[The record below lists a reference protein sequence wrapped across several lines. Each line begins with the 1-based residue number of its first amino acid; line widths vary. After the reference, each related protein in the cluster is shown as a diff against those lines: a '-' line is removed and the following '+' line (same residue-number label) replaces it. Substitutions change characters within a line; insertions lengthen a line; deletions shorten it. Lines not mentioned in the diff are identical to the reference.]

1 MSARIEFLRWG
12 YDGRI
17 GEDEV
22 SRVLAATAGRPVF
35 LTKVRH
41 AYAIA
46 LSEKMLTEVEAQEAY
61 EAVAYRSDW

>member
-1 MSARIEFLRWG
+1 MNRIEFLGWG

-17 GEDEV
+17 DGDEV

-41 AYAIA
+41 AYVIA
-46 LSEKMLTEVEAQEAY
+46 LSEEMLTEAEAQEAY
-61 EAVAYRSDW
+61 EAVAYRDD